1 MKGIPRESGREPAAP
16 DHRHAHTAAVPAQFA
31 QPPQMLVFA
40 ASASA
45 LASPIAP
52 PGQISRVAVVGGTH
66 GNEKIGPL
74 LLELL
79 DAQPGEADRPSFETL
94 RVLANPDAD
103 TNRPLQ

>member
-1 MKGIPRESGREPAAP
+1 MI
-16 DHRHAHTAAVPAQFA
+16 
-31 QPPQMLVFA
+31 VFA

-94 RVLANPDAD
+94 RVLANPDAIAA
-103 TNRPLQ
+103 NHVKFKFFLLRVAPR